1 MKIGT
6 LVRGKCSYVVAF
18 ATVLFLVYHFLLLT
32 NQVNLSAVNLSVL
45 EVEEFILALISPH

>member
-6 LVRGKCSYVVAF
+6 LVRGKCSNVVAF
-18 ATVLFLVYHFLLLT
+18 ATVLFLAYHFLLLT